1 MQSTHQETHFQA
13 TIHAYGVSSSN
24 SFFDS
29 LRKQQFDFVD
39 TTHIFSR
46 VCLELVPVF
55 DAFVLCAVEYVCD
68 LIQKCVDVKFITN
81 LILSSPPS
89 FWVGSL
95 IIQLLQYCNGKES
108 NFGINYIGQ
117 YESGIN
123 IAITC
128 LLFPLIAYL
137 SCVYVILNIRHEIYE
152 LWTSFILDDK
162 IQLFEIR
169 EIFNAMA

>member
-89 FWVGSL
+89 FWVCSL
-95 IIQLLQYCNGKES
+95 IIQLLQYCNGKVS
-108 NFGINYIGQ
+108 NFGINYIGH
-117 YESGIN
+117 YEFGIN
-123 IAITC
+123 ITITC

-137 SCVYVILNIRHEIYE
+137 SYVYVIPNIRHQIYE
-152 LWTSFILDDK
+152 FQTAFTLNHNMKHF
-162 IQLFEIR
+162 QIR
-169 EIFNAMA
+169 

>member
-1 MQSTHQETHFQA
+1 MESHHR
-13 TIHAYGVSSSN
+13 IPSSILWGN
-24 SFFDS
+24 SSLTLLTPRIFFKS
-29 LRKQQFDFVD
+29 VPW
-39 TTHIFSR
+39 TCACVWCICT
-46 VCLELVPVF
+46 VCSWV
-55 DAFVLCAVEYVCD
+55 CVCD

-89 FWVGSL
+89 FWVCSL
-95 IIQLLQYCNGKES
+95 IIQLLQYCNGKVS

-137 SCVYVILNIRHEIYE
+137 SCVYVILNIRHEIYK

-169 EIFNAMA
+169 

>member
-1 MQSTHQETHFQA
+1 MFLRNIVVHKYFQFYDQQLFQEKLRCTRSNVKTKVDTMQSTHQETHFQA

-89 FWVGSL
+89 FWVCSL
-95 IIQLLQYCNGKES
+95 IIQLLQYCNGKVS
-108 NFGINYIGQ
+108 NFDINYIGQ
-117 YESGIN
+117 YESGI
-123 IAITC
+123 T
-128 LLFPLIAYL
+128 
-137 SCVYVILNIRHEIYE
+137 
-152 LWTSFILDDK
+152 
-162 IQLFEIR
+162 
-169 EIFNAMA
+169 